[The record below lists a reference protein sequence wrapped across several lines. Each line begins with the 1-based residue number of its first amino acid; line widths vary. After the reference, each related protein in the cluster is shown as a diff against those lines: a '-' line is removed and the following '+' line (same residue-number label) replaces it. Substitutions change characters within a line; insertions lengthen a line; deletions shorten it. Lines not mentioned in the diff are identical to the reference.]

1 MMDITQLQTGLNK
14 KFEQSRIVFW
24 HDPEQ
29 SFTAQLAALA
39 ALAEQAEPQA
49 GLTRE
54 GLPVTVLNMAEHSQL
69 QVRRRIE
76 LEQPTTP
83 FLLYWPSPEPAA
95 AKDWLLDMRR
105 YSATFYADAASILLN
120 ELGLANMAL
129 RDYIAS
135 RRRFFAS
142 KERTTALKRRL
153 DGRSGVEDALSL
165 DLKMISVL
173 LGCHAQLA
181 EVVRELGARWVG
193 AHPAEPDEALAPL
206 EQHGLL
212 PSFWQWLARDYGY
225 QVADGNTPSLRE
237 FIRKLFASESYE
249 LLAVT
254 KQDQRPAWLQSQLL
268 ATPTGRANAMALL
281 AGWRDSVQH
290 RGAFA
295 QLSHE
300 VATQLELSNRLNSL
314 ATREV
319 WCWAEVSSFEAV
331 EQAVIRELVA
341 GLLGG
346 DLGLSRSDFSQLISR
361 RRLGFWPGFEAKYA
375 HLYQA
380 LLHAEQLLELR
391 RHYPDGF
398 HFSSSGAM
406 YQAYETGLFQ
416 FDAAYRLFNEAL
428 LHVQGQAVEVLA
440 TLADKIE
447 DLYVNWFLY
456 QLGLAWDGLLAN
468 EQRLARW
475 ELGVPKQA
483 RFYDTVVRPRFA
495 QAGVKRQFVIISD
508 ALRYEVAHELQ
519 GQINEAKRFA
529 AKLGSQLGV
538 LPSYTQLGMAA
549 LLPHQ
554 QIDYAP
560 GSGSGSA
567 TVLVDGQSSAGLDNR
582 SAILAKVGG
591 MALSAKSLQGW
602 TRAQALEAIGDARVI
617 YVYHDVIDAIGD
629 KQATEQQTFL
639 AVRQAIDELHS
650 LVNKIINGLGVNRVM
665 VTADHGFLFQRV
677 APESGVKAQ
686 LQAEPAGTLE
696 AKKRYLIGRQL
707 PVNDD
712 VWQGRISD
720 TVGGDSDVGFWL
732 PKGVSRFHF
741 VGGARFVHGGAML
754 QEICVPVL
762 EVQELRGKKQAL
774 HEKSKVNIVPAYQP
788 IKLVNAIDKIRFLQT
803 DAVDD
808 RHKPRTVRFV
818 VMDANEQRVSASE
831 KLSFDAASGTLEQ
844 RQQDVRL
851 KLTGTNF
858 DRKAHY
864 LLLLEDDE
872 DGIELARYPVTIDLA
887 IQNDFGF

>member
-1 MMDITQLQTGLNK
+1 MDITQLQNGLNK
-14 KFEQSRIVFW
+14 KFQQSRIVFW

-29 SFTAQLAALA
+29 SFMTQVAELAALPA
-39 ALAEQAEPQA
+39 DVNT
-49 GLTRE
+49 GLNRD
-54 GLPVTVLNMAEHSQL
+54 GQPVTVLNMAEHSQL

-76 LEQPTTP
+76 IEEPAQP
-83 FLLYWPSPEPAA
+83 FLLYWPTPEPAA

-105 YSATFYADAASILLN
+105 YSTTFYADAASILLN

-135 RRRFFAS
+135 RSTFFAN
-142 KERTTALKRRL
+142 KERTAALKRRL

-181 EVVRELGARWVG
+181 EVVRELGACLVDDDNQL
-193 AHPAEPDEALAPL
+193 EEALAPL
-206 EQHGLL
+206 AQYGLL
-212 PSFWQWLARDYGY
+212 PSLWLLLDRDYGY
-225 QVADGNTPSLRE
+225 QVAEENTPSLRE

-249 LLAVT
+249 LLDVT
-254 KQDQRPAWLQSQLL
+254 KPDQRPNWLQSQLL
-268 ATPTGRANAMALL
+268 MTPTGRANAMALL
-281 AGWRDSVQH
+281 AGWRDSLQH

-295 QLSHE
+295 KLSQA
-300 VATQLELSNRLNSL
+300 VAAQLELPNRLNGLSTEEIL
-314 ATREV
+314 H
-319 WCWAEVSSFEAV
+319 WAEVTSFEAI
-331 EQAVIRELVA
+331 EQALIRELVA
-341 GLLGG
+341 GLVDG
-346 DLGLSRSDFSQLISR
+346 DLSLSRSEFSLLISR
-361 RRLGFWPGFEAKYA
+361 RRQAFWAGFEPKYM

-380 LLHAEQLLELR
+380 LMHAENLLELR
-391 RHYPDGF
+391 RNYPDGF
-398 HFSSSGAM
+398 HFASAQSM
-406 YQAYETGLFQ
+406 YQAYETELYQ

-428 LHVQGQAVEVLA
+428 LHLQGQAVEILA
-440 TLADKIE
+440 VLADKLE
-447 DLYVNWFLY
+447 DLYVNWYLY
-456 QLGLAWDGLLAN
+456 QLGLAWDGLLAK
-468 EQRLARW
+468 EQVLTHW
-475 ELGVPKQA
+475 NLGVPAQA
-483 RFYDTVVRPRFA
+483 NFYNDVVRKRFV

-554 QIDYAP
+554 HIDYAQ
-560 GSGSGSA
+560 GSA

-582 SAILAKVGG
+582 STILAKVGG
-591 MALSAKSLQGW
+591 IAISAKSLQGW
-602 TRAQALEAIGDARVI
+602 TRAQANEAIGDARVV

-629 KQATEQQTFL
+629 KQATELQTFS
-639 AVRQAIDELHS
+639 AVRQAIDELNN
-650 LVNKIINGLGVNRVM
+650 LVSKIINGFGVTRVV

-677 APESGVKAQ
+677 APENGVKAQ
-686 LQAEPAGTLE
+686 LQAEPSGTLE
-696 AKKRYLIGRQL
+696 AKKRYLVGRQL
-707 PVNDD
+707 PANED
-712 VWQGRISD
+712 VWQGYISN
-720 TVGGDSDVGFWL
+720 TVGGSSDVGFWL

-762 EVQELRGKKQAL
+762 EVQELRGKKQAQ
-774 HEKSKVNIVPAYQP
+774 HEKTKVNIVPTYQP

-803 DAVDD
+803 DVVDE

-818 VMDANEQRVSASE
+818 VMDVNEQAVSAIE
-831 KLSFDAASGTLEQ
+831 KLCFDATSSVLEQ

-851 KLTGTNF
+851 KLTGSDF
-858 DRKAHY
+858 DRKAQY
-864 LLLLEDDE
+864 QLLLQDDD
-872 DGIELARYPVTIDLA
+872 DGIELARYPITIDLA

>member
-1 MMDITQLQTGLNK
+1 MDITQLQTGLNK

-29 SFTAQLAALA
+29 SFTAQLAELA
-39 ALAEQAEPQA
+39 APQV
-49 GLTRE
+49 GLSRE
-54 GLPVTVLNMAEHSQL
+54 GQPVVVLNMSQHSQL

-76 LEQPTTP
+76 LDEQTTP

-135 RRRFFAS
+135 RSSFFAN
-142 KERTTALKRRL
+142 KERTSALKRRL
-153 DGRSGVEDALSL
+153 DGRSGVEDSLSL

-173 LGCHAQLA
+173 LGCLAQPA
-181 EVVRELGARWVG
+181 DVVRELGARLLDT
-193 AHPAEPDEALAPL
+193 HLEPADALAPL
-206 EQHGLL
+206 DQHGLL
-212 PSFWQWLARDYGY
+212 PSLWQLLERDYGY
-225 QVADGNTPSLRE
+225 QVAEENKASLRE

-249 LLAVT
+249 LLEVT
-254 KQDQRPAWLQSQLL
+254 KQEQRPAWLQSQLL
-268 ATPTGRANAMALL
+268 VTPTGRANAMALL
-281 AGWRDSVQH
+281 AGWRDSLQH

-295 QLSHE
+295 QLSQE

-314 ATREV
+314 TTQEV
-319 WCWAEVSSFEAV
+319 WCWAEVTSFEAI
-331 EQAVIRELVA
+331 EQALIRELVA
-341 GLLGG
+341 GLMGG

-361 RRLGFWPGFEAKYA
+361 RRQGFWPGFDPKYA
-375 HLYQA
+375 YLYQA
-380 LLHAEQLLELR
+380 LQHAENLLELR
-391 RHYPDGF
+391 RNYPDGF
-398 HFSSSGAM
+398 HFSSAQAM
-406 YQAYETGLFQ
+406 YQAYETELFQ

-428 LHVQGQAVEVLA
+428 LHLQGQAVEVLA
-440 TLADKIE
+440 ALADKIE
-447 DLYVNWFLY
+447 DLYVNWYLY
-456 QLGLAWDGLLAN
+456 QLGLAWDGLLAK
-468 EQRLARW
+468 QQLLARW
-475 ELGVPKQA
+475 ELGVPTQA
-483 RFYDTVVRPRFA
+483 RFYDTVVKQRFA

-529 AKLGSQLGV
+529 AKLTSQLGV

-554 QIDYAP
+554 QIDYAQ
-560 GSGSGSA
+560 GSA

-591 MALSAKSLQGW
+591 IAISAKSLQGW
-602 TRAQALEAIGDARVI
+602 TRAQANEAIGDARVI

-629 KQATEQQTFL
+629 KQATEQQTFS
-639 AVRQAIDELHS
+639 AVRQAIDELNN
-650 LVNKIINGLGVNRVM
+650 LVSKIINGFGVTRVI
-665 VTADHGFLFQRV
+665 VTADHGFLFQRE

-686 LQAEPAGTLE
+686 LQTESSGTLE

-707 PVNDD
+707 PVNED
-712 VWQGRISD
+712 VWQGRICD

-754 QEICVPVL
+754 QEICVPVM
-762 EVQELRGKKQAL
+762 EVQELRGKKQAQ

-803 DAVDD
+803 DAVDE

-818 VMDANEQRVSASE
+818 VMDANGQHVSAIE

-858 DRKAHY
+858 DRKAQY